1 MTTTEL
7 PIYLC
12 HKKVR
17 AAKITGFRSN
27 GIPEAPDIL
36 LGEIG
41 AIVSHFPDWHAK
53 HKPSAGDYY
62 VQYEDGYTSISP
74 AKAFESGYT
83 KL

>member
-1 MTTTEL
+1 MITTEL
-7 PIYLC
+7 PIYQC

-36 LGEIG
+36 LGEVG
-41 AIVSHFPDWHAK
+41 AIVSHLPDWYAK
-53 HKPSAGDYY
+53 NKPSIGDYY
-62 VQYEDGYTSISP
+62 VLYEDGYASISP
-74 AKAFESGYT
+74 AKPFESGYT